1 MYRIL
6 IVILFVMLLSG
17 CQEIKKTAYPPLL
30 VLKTGDYTSNEDAIP
45 IGGKISFGIT
55 ATEGSAPLTNLRI
68 SRLADEQLIVELD
81 KGMFIESGGLDFT
94 FNAVKSG
101 AQTEVW
107 QFMVMNAN
115 RDSAVK
121 FLTVNLGEGS
131 AYGPILHFPSIKL
144 GMQHNTIFPQFLDLH
159 TGIAYSQESVNGK
172 EDLID
177 LVGFVYMT
185 GGIMSPTLCCPAYSG
200 SSSVTGH
207 YPQIENWLNRNL
219 TLYDYYTSDNELIQ
233 PGSFDDALNDSLL
246 VTAYLA
252 GNVSGLCKYAFSG
265 RVVPFKTMDGKY
277 GLIKI
282 IYADVVSDGYMEF
295 EVKIQQ

>member
-17 CQEIKKTAYPPLL
+17 CQEIKKTADPPLL

-144 GMQHNTIFPQFLDLH
+144 GMQHNTIYPQFLDLH
-159 TGIAYSQESVNGK
+159 TGIAYSQESVNGN

-177 LVGFVYMT
+177 LVGFAYMT

-233 PGSFDDALNDSLL
+233 PGSFDGALNDSLL
-246 VTAYLA
+246 VTAYHA

-282 IYADVVSDGYMEF
+282 FYADVVSDGYMEF